1 MFAAAILAAIDQK
14 ARAGTERIVG
24 LAERRYPAIPVVIHP
39 DMEPDFRHPLS
50 MSHRAGPR
58 SPHLLRR
65 APAAIDDFKRV
76 DQFGFPIGATARFV
90 PGECRE
96 RWKYRPHMVLLH
108 QRIAVG
114 GFDAPQ
120 RQQCAALDPEILFD
134 PRKQRLVLL

>member
-39 DMEPDFRHPLS
+39 DIEPDFRHPLG

-65 APAAIDDFKRV
+65 APAAIDDLQGV
-76 DQFGFPIGATARFV
+76 DQFGFPIGAAAGFV
-90 PGECRE
+90 PGERRQ

-108 QRIAVG
+108 QGIA
-114 GFDAPQ
+114 
-120 RQQCAALDPEILFD
+120 E
-134 PRKQRLVLL
+134 

>member
-14 ARAGTERIVG
+14 ARAGTEPLVG
-24 LAERRYPAIPVVIHP
+24 LAERRSPAIPVVIHP
-39 DMEPDFRHPLS
+39 YIEPDFRHPLG

-65 APAAIDDFKRV
+65 APAVIDDPQRV
-76 DQFGFPIGATARFV
+76 NQLSLPIGAATRFV
-90 PGECRE
+90 PGERRQ

-114 GFDAPQ
+114 AFDAPQ
-120 RQQCAALDPEILFD
+120 RQQRAALDAEILFD